1 MQNVKSFG
9 AAIAVASALFAFS
22 APAHAQAT
30 RTWVAGTGNDAD
42 PCSRTAPCKTFAGA
56 ISKTAING
64 IINCIDSGAYG
75 AVTITKSITI
85 DCHDVFASILNASPP
100 DQPGTTTGVIINVG
114 VDPKDPWRTVRL
126 RNIDISGAG
135 SGNVGI
141 SILAAAG
148 VILEDLEV
156 TGNVK
161 DGITDKRAEGAGSML
176 TIRNTVVAS
185 NGGVGIN
192 SGAQMNTIVLDNVQ
206 SNKNGYGLAL
216 AKTNTASVAR
226 SVFSNNSTA
235 GIEADSGGQLM
246 LDSSMVTYNGTGISA
261 NGGAV
266 GFTNSDIAFN
276 ATAITGATTSFGNS
290 RIFGNGAAGVAPSP
304 AGAATPALGQQ

>member
-9 AAIAVASALFAFS
+9 AALAVASALFAFS

-56 ISKTAING
+56 ISKTAIAG
-64 IINCIDSGAYG
+64 VINCIDSGAYG
-75 AVTITKSITI
+75 VVTITKSITI
-85 DCHDVFASILNASPP
+85 DGHDVFASILNASPP

-141 SILAAAG
+141 SILAASA

-156 TGNVK
+156 TGNMK
-161 DGITDKRAEGAGSML
+161 DGIADKRAEGSGSML
-176 TIRNTVVAS
+176 TLKNTVIAN
-185 NGGVGIN
+185 NGGVGI
-192 SGAQMNTIVLDNVQ
+192 GAAAQTNNIVLDNVQ
-206 SNKNGYGLAL
+206 SNKNSYGLAL
-216 AKTNTASVAR
+216 AKGNTATIAR
-226 SVFSNNSTA
+226 SVFSNNTTA
-235 GIEADSGGQLM
+235 GVEIDSI
-246 LDSSMVTYNGTGISA
+246 GT
-261 NGGAV
+261 
-266 GFTNSDIAFN
+266 
-276 ATAITGATTSFGNS
+276 
-290 RIFGNGAAGVAPSP
+290 APSA

>member
-9 AAIAVASALFAFS
+9 AAFAVASALFAFS
-22 APAHAQAT
+22 APAHAQAI
-30 RTWVAGTGNDAD
+30 RTWVSGVGSDSD

-56 ISKTAING
+56 ISKTAIAG

-114 VDPKDPWRTVRL
+114 VDAKDPWRTVRL

-135 SGNVGI
+135 SGNIGI
-141 SILAAAG
+141 SIMAAAA

-161 DGITDKRAEGAGSML
+161 QGINDARTDGNTML
-176 TIRNTVVAS
+176 TIRNSVVAN
-185 NGGVGIN
+185 NGGPGIAA
-192 SGAQMNTIVLDNVQ
+192 GAQMNTLVLDNVQ
-206 SNKNGYGLAL
+206 SNKNAYGISL
-216 AKTNTASVAR
+216 AKTNTATITR
-226 SVFSNNSTA
+226 SVFSNNATA
-235 GIEADSGGQLM
+235 GVEADSGGQLM
-246 LDSSMVTYNGTGISA
+246 LDSSIVSYNGTGISA
-261 NGGAV
+261 SGGAV
-266 GFTNSDIAFN
+266 AFANSNITFN
-276 ATAITGATTSFGNS
+276 ATAFSGATTTFGNN
-290 RIFGNGAAGVAPSP
+290 RIFGNAAAGMAPAP
-304 AGAATPALGQQ
+304 AGASAPALGQQ

>member
-1 MQNVKSFG
+1 MQNYKSFG

-30 RTWVAGTGNDAD
+30 RTWVSGVGNDAD

-85 DCHDVFASILNASPP
+85 DCHDVFASILNGNDQASL
-100 DQPGTTTGVIINVG
+100 TGVIINVG
-114 VDPKDPWRTVRL
+114 ADPKDPWRTVRL
-126 RNIDISGAG
+126 RNIDISGNG
-135 SGNVGI
+135 YGNVGI
-141 SILAAAG
+141 SILAASA
-148 VILEDLEV
+148 VILEDIEV

-161 DGITDKRAEGAGSML
+161 DGIVDTRAESSSML
-176 TIRNTVVAS
+176 TIKNSVVAN

-192 SGAQMNTIVLDNVQ
+192 GGAQTNNITMDNVQ
-206 SNKNGYGLAL
+206 SIKNAYGLAL
-216 AKTNTASVAR
+216 AKTNTAAVAR
-226 SVFSNNSTA
+226 SVFSNNTTA

-246 LDSSMVTYNGTGISA
+246 LDSSVVSYNAIGISA
-261 NGGAV
+261 SGGAV
-266 GFTNSDIAFN
+266 AFANTDIAFN
-276 ATAITGATTSFGNS
+276 STAISGVTTTFGNN
-290 RIFGNGAAGVAPSP
+290 RIFANGAAGTAPSP

>member
-9 AAIAVASALFAFS
+9 AAIAVASAFFAIS

-30 RTWVAGTGNDAD
+30 RTWVSGVGNDAD

-56 ISKTAING
+56 ISKTAIAG

-75 AVTITKSITI
+75 TVTITKSITI

-100 DQPGTTTGVIINVG
+100 DQPGITTGVIINVG
-114 VDPKDPWRTVRL
+114 VDAKDPWRTVRL

-141 SILAAAG
+141 SILAATA

-161 DGITDKRAEGAGSML
+161 DGISDKRVEDKGSML
-176 TIRNTVVAS
+176 TIKNTVVAN
-185 NGGVGIN
+185 NGGTGIGA
-192 SGAQMNTIVLDNVQ
+192 GAQMNTLVLDNVQ
-206 SNKNGYGLAL
+206 SNKNAY
-216 AKTNTASVAR
+216 
-226 SVFSNNSTA
+226 
-235 GIEADSGGQLM
+235 
-246 LDSSMVTYNGTGISA
+246 
-261 NGGAV
+261 
-266 GFTNSDIAFN
+266 
-276 ATAITGATTSFGNS
+276 
-290 RIFGNGAAGVAPSP
+290 
-304 AGAATPALGQQ
+304 